1 MENSLL
7 IIFYYG
13 IVHALGPDHL
23 SAITLFSIG
32 KKKKETLVLSLL
44 FAFGHGMTL
53 YLLAHFIQYIASD
66 SLLEYGDLISASVI
80 FGMGA
85 YLVYLALTNKIR
97 VDQHSHNSHQHTHIY
112 YKDSHLHDKSV
123 LFSLGLLMGAG
134 GVRGALVTLSVA
146 SHQTVGMEIILA
158 FVMGVSIVFL
168 LFGYFI
174 YLLNRKLKYSERGLR
189 YAVFSVGLISIF
201 ISVNNVFLETLYIYS
216 DIR

>member
-1 MENSLL
+1 MHLENSLL

-32 KKKKETLVLSLL
+32 KKKREALLLSLL
-44 FAFGHGMTL
+44 FALGHGITL
-53 YLLAHFIQYIASD
+53 YLLAYFIQYFAND
-66 SLLEYGDLISASVI
+66 SLLQYGDLVSAAVI
-80 FGMGA
+80 FIMGL

-97 VDQHSHNSHQHTHIY
+97 VNQHSHDSHQHTHIY
-112 YKDSHLHDKSV
+112 YKDSHLHEKSV

-134 GVRGALVTLSVA
+134 GIRGALVTFSVA
-146 SHQTVGMEIILA
+146 SHQSVSAEIIIA
-158 FVMGVSIVFL
+158 FVLGVSIIFL

-174 YLLNRKLKYSERGLR
+174 YLLNQKLKYSERSLR

-201 ISVNNVFLETLYIYS
+201 ISVNDIVGETLPI
-216 DIR
+216 